1 MAVALGKKDYH
12 KAAYWYR
19 CTEAVGTNS
28 RGLPS
33 GALRRFARG
42 SSLAEEVELPV
53 WTPCLRQRS

>member
-1 MAVALGKKDYH
+1 MALGKKDYH

-19 CTEAVGTNS
+19 CQAVGTDS

-33 GALRRFARG
+33 GALRRFARRA
-42 SSLAEEVELPV
+42 SLAEEVELLV